1 MSNQISEDIPAPSS
15 SSASAATSA
24 GGGPKEKLEKQ
35 ARQLAY
41 DVKYKVKQQMNRGTK
56 LDPAAVKKAYLSF
69 LGRATG
75 SPQVKALA
83 KKKLVGEATLHQ
95 IVGIIR
101 ESSLEKTFK
110 VRVTDKKT
118 GNTYVR
124 NATRAKI
131 SELRSNPNIAS
142 VEMTGYGEPT
152 KSEKTKGAQTAAAKA
167 GKDYDGDGKIESS
180 SKEHAGS
187 VHNAIQKKKG
197 GKPDGQDTR
206 KEEFIA
212 DGKAEDKESGYKKV
226 EELKKGKKNIVKIM
240 PTVGEDAQ
248 YGYDKD
254 GNSLNPADIKKKN
267 EKDPNGQ
274 AKKQEEEDPRSMGT
288 KYRNMKNKL
297 RSMGLNMGFETE
309 GDVINE
315 EPKPTTA
322 QIKAREKYAK
332 IRELTNKGK
341 HKEASAL
348 YAKEEV
354 DKEVESKQKKADQIK
369 KQVLLKKLQAVRAG
383 GGTGITASRHL
394 EGELTEGNQRDPEN
408 LKKDRTRSKQPDPSK
423 DGFTGIG
430 NMSIKDIQK
439 MNARM
444 KKEEVE
450 LTEEFITERVDHAT
464 EYFYKQGINPDGL
477 DIIVEELGIDEFTA
491 FVLDGPQELNEDEAA
506 YQKAKKKAFAGD
518 ARRKREGKGEYS
530 PKGSTSPYAKQGLG
544 AKTKKKPKIGHTGTK
559 VVAATE
565 KAKKTQPAKPTSREG
580 LGSKI
585 RGFVKKGV
593 ERHKKAREAG
603 RVPEKR
609 AKEFA
614 SGVKSGVKTAVKFA
628 KDVKKVVSKEE
639 LEIQENRM
647 AAYTAGAGEGSP
659 ASRPTVSK
667 KTADRVSRSSDERA
681 FGNRKRKEGIRL
693 SPTKKY
699 SGKDKG
705 KVVKRANTTGRGTP
719 TQYRKSH
726 EDPDMGRYQQKVT
739 QGSGS
744 IKDIKSSFS
753 NWRNELLGE
762 EGYDRWRDD
771 RLVKYG
777 IGHDGSDRKSTP
789 SRRTPDNQKIKGKTV
804 YQKQAE
810 KEHGKGVTALDI
822 VKKNIEKKHGKGA
835 IMDTKKK

>member
-167 GKDYDGDGKIESS
+167 GKDYDGDGKEESS
-180 SKEHAGS
+180 SKEHAGV

-394 EGELTEGNQRDPEN
+394 EGELTE
-408 LKKDRTRSKQPDPSK
+408 
-423 DGFTGIG
+423 
-430 NMSIKDIQK
+430 
-439 MNARM
+439 
-444 KKEEVE
+444 
-450 LTEEFITERVDHAT
+450 EFIIERVDHAT
-464 EYFYKQGINPDGL
+464 EYFFNEGINEEGL
-477 DIIVEELGIDEFTA
+477 DLIIEEVGIDEFTA
-491 FVLDGPQELNEDEAA
+491 FVIDGPQELNEDEAA